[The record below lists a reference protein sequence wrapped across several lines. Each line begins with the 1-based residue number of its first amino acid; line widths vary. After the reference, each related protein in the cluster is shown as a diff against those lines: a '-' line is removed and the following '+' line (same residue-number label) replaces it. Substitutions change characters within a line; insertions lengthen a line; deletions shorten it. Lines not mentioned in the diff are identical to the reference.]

1 MRKRDRYALIGRIL
15 IAFSIII
22 FTIVI
27 SIQLNN
33 IYVALREI
41 GTNIFIK

>member
-22 FTIVI
+22 STIVI

-33 IYVALREI
+33 IYMALREI

>member
-1 MRKRDRYALIGRIL
+1 MRKRDKYALIGRIL

-22 FTIVI
+22 STIVI

-33 IYVALREI
+33 IYI
-41 GTNIFIK
+41 YGS

>member
-33 IYVALREI
+33 IYMALREI